1 MLLPSEAKHALTGN
15 SEKKPL
21 STLPYKETAVRG
33 TSATVKHYYVFYD
46 FMTFCGNF
54 KCLPTCH
61 TEQILIDLLRSQ
73 FYMLTLKM
81 DHPQYLNH
89 S

>member
-33 TSATVKHYYVFYD
+33 ISATVKHCYVFYD
-46 FMTFCGNF
+46 TGA
-54 KCLPTCH
+54 H
-61 TEQILIDLLRSQ
+61 YVVILNA
-73 FYMLTLKM
+73 Y
-81 DHPQYLNH
+81 
-89 S
+89 

>member
-33 TSATVKHYYVFYD
+33 TSATVKHDYVFYD
-46 FMTFCGNF
+46 TGAHFVV
-54 KCLPTCH
+54 
-61 TEQILIDLLRSQ
+61 ILNAYQLVTQSKLL
-73 FYMLTLKM
+73 LIC
-81 DHPQYLNH
+81 
-89 S
+89 